1 MKKILVTAIA
11 AVAFMAPALAQDD
24 DDRNVLHFGAKAG
37 INISN
42 IYDSDDD
49 QFEADSKVGFVG
61 GGFISIPIGT
71 YFGVQ
76 PEVLFSQKGF
86 KGNGNF
92 LGVDYGFSRTTNSLD
107 IPIYLQF
114 KPVPYTT
121 ILFGPQYSFLLSQTD
136 KFNAGNLSNQ
146 EQEDFSNDNIRKN
159 IFGLAAGIDININR
173 FVIGGR
179 VAWDLQNNNS
189 DGTSDTPRYKNVW
202 GQVTGGFR
210 F

>member
-1 MKKILVTAIA
+1 MIKALIIAGALVALA
-11 AVAFMAPALAQDD
+11 APLQAQDD
-24 DDRNVLHFGAKAG
+24 REQLHFGGKAG

-42 IYDSDDD
+42 IYDSDDQ
-49 QFEADSKVGFVG
+49 QFEASSKVGFVG
-61 GGFISIPIGT
+61 GGFVSIPIGM

-86 KGNGNF
+86 KGNGSF
-92 LGVDYGFSRTTNSLD
+92 LGTNYSFTRTTNSLD

-121 ILFGPQYSFLLSQTD
+121 LLFGPQYSFLLSQTD
-136 KFNAGNLSNQ
+136 RFEAGGLSG
-146 EQEDFSNDNIRKN
+146 EDQEDFSNDNIRKN

-173 FVIGGR
+173 FVLGGR
-179 VAWDLQNNNS
+179 VAWDLQNNHG
-189 DGTSDTPRYKNVW
+189 DGTSDTPRYKTVW

>member
-1 MKKILVTAIA
+1 MKNIMITAIA
-11 AVAFMAPALAQDD
+11 LIAFPVLMLAQDD
-24 DDRNVLHFGAKAG
+24 DRNELHFGAKAG

-42 IYDSDDD
+42 IYDSQDQ
-49 QFEADSKVGFVG
+49 QFEATSKVGFVG

-71 YFGVQ
+71 YLGVQ

-86 KGNGNF
+86 SGNGSF
-92 LGVDYGFSRTTNSLD
+92 LGTNYEFTRTTNSLD

-121 ILFGPQYSFLLSQTD
+121 LLFGPQYSFLLSQKD
-136 KFNAGNLSNQ
+136 QFRAGGLS
-146 EQEDFSNDNIRKN
+146 QEDEDQFSNDNIRKN
-159 IFGLAAGIDININR
+159 IFGLAAGLDINIR
-173 FVIGGR
+173 SFVLGGR
-179 VAWDLQNNNS
+179 VAWDLQNNHG

-202 GQVTGGFR
+202 GQITGGFR

>member
-1 MKKILVTAIA
+1 MIKALIIAGALVAIA
-11 AVAFMAPALAQDD
+11 APLLAQDD
-24 DDRNVLHFGAKAG
+24 REQLHFGAKAG

-42 IYDSDDD
+42 IYDSDDQ
-49 QFEADSKVGFVG
+49 QFEADSKIGFVG
-61 GGFISIPIGT
+61 GGFVSIPIGM
-71 YFGVQ
+71 YLGVQ

-86 KGNGNF
+86 KGSGSF
-92 LGVDYGFSRTTNSLD
+92 LGTNYNFTRTTNSLD

-121 ILFGPQYSFLLSQTD
+121 LLFGPQYSFLLSQTD
-136 KFNAGNLSNQ
+136 RFEAGGLSG
-146 EQEDFSNDNIRKN
+146 EDQEDFSNDNIRKN

-173 FVIGGR
+173 FVLGGR
-179 VAWDLQNNNS
+179 VAWDLQNNHG

>member
-1 MKKILVTAIA
+1 MKKALIIAIA
-11 AVAFMAPALAQDD
+11 TVALAAPAWAQEE
-24 DDRNVLHFGAKAG
+24 DDRNELHFGVKAG

-42 IYDSDDD
+42 IYDSDD
-49 QFEADSKVGFVG
+49 QQLEAESKIGFVG

-71 YFGVQ
+71 YLGVQ

-86 KGNGNF
+86 RGTGSF
-92 LGVDYGFSRTTNSLD
+92 LGTDYEFTRSTEYLD

-121 ILFGPQYSFLLSQTD
+121 ILFGPQYSFLLHRKDNFT
-136 KFNAGNLSNQ
+136 AGGLSAQ
-146 EQEDFSNDNIRKN
+146 QQDDYSNDNIRKN
-159 IFGLAAGIDININR
+159 IFGLAAGLDINIR
-173 FVIGGR
+173 KFVIGGR
-179 VAWDLQNNNS
+179 VAWDLQNNHG

-202 GQVTGGFR
+202 GQITAGFR

>member
-1 MKKILVTAIA
+1 MKKALIIA
-11 AVAFMAPALAQDD
+11 GAMVAFALPLLAQDD
-24 DDRNVLHFGAKAG
+24 REQLHFGAKAG

-42 IYDSDDD
+42 IYDSEDQ
-49 QFEADSKVGFVG
+49 QFEADSKIGFVG
-61 GGFISIPIGT
+61 GGYISIPIGM
-71 YFGVQ
+71 YLGVQ

-86 KGNGNF
+86 SGSGSF
-92 LGVDYGFSRTTNSLD
+92 LGTNYKFTRTTNSLD

-121 ILFGPQYSFLLSQTD
+121 LLVGPQYSFLLRQTD
-136 KFNAGNLSNQ
+136 RFDAGGLSGEQ
-146 EQEDFSNDNIRKN
+146 QEDFSNDNIRKN

-173 FVIGGR
+173 FVLGGR
-179 VAWDLQNNNS
+179 VAWDLQNNHG
-189 DGTSDTPRYKNVW
+189 DGSSDTPRYKNVW